1 MVTIIC
7 DVNLDVNM
15 LINIISLFLG
25 LQNQFAEPRN
35 VLIFDLGG
43 GFFDVSVI
51 SIVDGICEVMA
62 TTSDSHLGGDDF
74 DIQLVDHFVKEFQT
88 KHGKDLSSDPR
99 ALRLLRT
106 ACEEAK
112 RTLSYLTQASIGIV
126 SLYEGIDFYTTITR
140 SCFED
145 LCADLFRSTLK
156 PVKDALHYAKIDK
169 TEINEIILV
178 GGSTRIPKIQ
188 NVLQDFFNGKELNKS
203 INPDEAV
210 ACGAA
215 IQAALLCGYK
225 SKILCNLLLL
235 EATSH
240 SFGIE
245 IAGGEMCPIIRRDTT
260 IPCEYSTT
268 FTTQKDN
275 QSNALIKV
283 YEGEGA
289 LTRENNLL
297 GQFILSGIRPA
308 EHGKPRIEITF
319 DMDANGIFTV
329 TAADKSTGGDGNIIS
344 HSINGGNI
352 RVMQSSITDAD
363 EMKLVLSESQLN
375 AEFYRHKSA
384 VKFQNQPY

>member
-1 MVTIIC
+1 
-7 DVNLDVNM
+7 
-15 LINIISLFLG
+15 
-25 LQNQFAEPRN
+25 

-43 GFFDVSVI
+43 GFLDVSVI
-51 SIVDGICEVMA
+51 CIEDGIFEVIA

-74 DIQLVDHFVKEFQT
+74 DILLVDHFVKEFET

-145 LCADLFRSTLK
+145 LCADLFRRTLK
-156 PVKDALHYAKIDK
+156 PVEDALHYAKIDK

-215 IQAALLCGYK
+215 IQAAILCGYK
-225 SKILCNLLLL
+225 SEVLNDFLLI

-245 IAGGEMCPIIRRDTT
+245 IGEGEMFTIILRNIPFPTKQT
-260 IPCEYSTT
+260 II

-308 EHGKPRIEITF
+308 EQGKPRIEITF

-384 VKFQNQPY
+384 VKFQNQSY